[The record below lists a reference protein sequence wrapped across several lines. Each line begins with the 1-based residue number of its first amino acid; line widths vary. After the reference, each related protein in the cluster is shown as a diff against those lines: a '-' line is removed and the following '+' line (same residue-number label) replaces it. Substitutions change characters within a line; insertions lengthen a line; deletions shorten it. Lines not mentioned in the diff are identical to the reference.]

1 VATTSQQK
9 INCPLMGSR
18 QGYEILF
25 QIVDSLLSV
34 EEITLDILNLIRK
47 WIVASTSEGN
57 MNCRL
62 RWRGCVHIIH

>member
-1 VATTSQQK
+1 
-9 INCPLMGSR
+9 MGSR